1 MPRPVKIAAELVTL
15 IVSTGTYL
23 QDQVEHCHL
32 SHTEGQ
38 VAGTLALSLSLFLL
52 TFKPSIPSKIEEM
65 LTFCHESS
73 AN

>member
-38 VAGTLALSLSLFLL
+38 VAGTLALSLSLSF
-52 TFKPSIPSKIEEM
+52 S
-65 LTFCHESS
+65 
-73 AN
+73 